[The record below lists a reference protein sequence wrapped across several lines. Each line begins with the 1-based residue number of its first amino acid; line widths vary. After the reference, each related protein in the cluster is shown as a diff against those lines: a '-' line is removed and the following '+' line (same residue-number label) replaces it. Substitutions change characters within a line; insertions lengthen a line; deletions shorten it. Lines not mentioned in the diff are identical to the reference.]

1 MDNTRKRQAAKMF
14 FALLLTIVSILL
26 LSMIGDQVKYFSS
39 KPFYK
44 QPGLWTGIGLIG
56 MVFFSSL
63 YTLELW
69 RSKSLLAK
77 SKQSLLDELWL
88 WVRSAE
94 YLFWF
99 MVYVLAVPLIGYLS
113 ATVLFGLLLTFRVG
127 YNSQKIYISIT
138 LTTVAIVVIFKSLLL
153 VKIPGGLVYEY
164 FPDAIRNFLILN
176 L

>member
-1 MDNTRKRQAAKMF
+1 MF
-14 FALLLTIVSILL
+14 FALLLTTVSILL

-44 QPGLWTGIGLIG
+44 QPGLWTGIGLVG

-63 YTLELW
+63 YTFTLW

-77 SKQSLLDELWL
+77 SKQSLLEELWL

-99 MVYVLAVPLIGYLS
+99 MVYVLAVPVIGYLI
-113 ATVLFGLLLTFRVG
+113 ATVLFGLLLTCRVG
-127 YNSQKIYISIT
+127 YNAQKIYISIT